1 MQIAAYLY
9 PWDIVDDPAAPEL
22 IAGLGLGH
30 VLLAAACHATRAV
43 TPRHP
48 AHRLVTAP
56 YSAAY
61 YTVDPN
67 RWAGRQ
73 LQPAMA
79 AWTGVPDAFERAAT
93 ALDRAGVAVHAWAVL
108 NHVDLT
114 EAVEPTVVNAFGDH
128 YPWALC
134 PAQDAVLEYG
144 VGLAADLAALSDIG
158 GVELEACGWYGVDH
172 TGAHDKAGTALLS
185 FADRYLLSLCFCAAC
200 TRAYIDA
207 GVSPGLLRRT
217 VRASLEPA
225 FAGRTR
231 PGSSSD
237 VGELAEIDA
246 LLGVELSAAVGQVRR
261 DIAERYRAA
270 VVAEIRRCRAD
281 LPILLHAN
289 PRAHRSAAFTGIDP
303 AGAAFVDGLVVNC
316 WSDLDNL
323 SSTVGARVPVYASLM
338 AVSGLGGA
346 PATLPAQVA
355 SAGARGAAGVRFYH
369 AGLATNT
376 DLEAIRAVREQPIE
390 DRSAS

>member
-22 IAGLGLGH
+22 IAGLGLDH
-30 VLLAAACHATRAV
+30 VVLAAACHAVRAV

-48 AHRLVTAP
+48 AHRLVTAAH
-56 YSAAY
+56 SAVY

-67 RWAGRQ
+67 RWAGRT
-73 LQPAMA
+73 LQPDVST
-79 AWTGVPDAFERAAT
+79 WTGVPDAFERAAT

-108 NHVDLT
+108 NHVDL
-114 EAVEPTVVNAFGDH
+114 AEPVGPSVVNAFGDH

-144 VGLAADLAALSDIG
+144 IGLAADLATLTGIG

-172 TGAHDKAGTALLS
+172 AGAHDKTGAAPLS
-185 FADRYLLSLCFCAAC
+185 FADRYLLSLCFCDAC
-200 TRAYIDA
+200 TRAYTNA
-207 GVSPGLLRRT
+207 GVSPGLLRHT

-231 PGSSSD
+231 PRGCSAVD
-237 VGELAEIDA
+237 ERAEIDA
-246 LLGVELSAAVGQVRR
+246 MLGVELSAAVGQVRR
-261 DIAERYRAA
+261 DIADRYRAA

-281 LPILLHAN
+281 LPVLLHAN

-303 AGAAFVDGLVVNC
+303 AAAAFADGLVVNC
-316 WSDLDNL
+316 WSDLENL
-323 SSTVGARVPVYASLM
+323 SSTVGAGVPVYASLM

-346 PATLPAQVA
+346 TADLSAQVA
-355 SAGARGAAGVRFYH
+355 SASARGAAGSRFYH
-369 AGLATNT
+369 AGLASDT
-376 DLEAIRAVREQPIE
+376 DLEAIRAVREQQAQ